1 MIMKNTNRIRAKLLY
16 LAAVVLMA
24 MTSFHVSARV
34 AGDMNN
40 DGVANINDVTVLTN
54 ALLSG
59 HTQWTQDVN
68 GDGKVSIAD
77 VTALIYY
84 LLSGDWPW
92 AEVLGPARPDN
103 AVVYMVNGYQLV
115 MVPVEGGT
123 FMMGST
129 VNGESA
135 SPVHQV
141 TLSDY
146 SIGMT
151 EVTYGLWKAVTG
163 SYPPLYAP
171 QLHSDEMPHWYCSW
185 DEAKAFISQLNE
197 LTGLNF
203 HLPSEAQWE
212 FAARGGNLSKGYK
225 YSGSNNIDE
234 VAWYTGNSVLNEC
247 HCVGMLKP
255 NELGLYDM
263 SGNVVEFC
271 EDDYMSYTSEAQT
284 DPVVYYQ
291 NSSLPFPR
299 VLRGGHKDAES
310 KLCTV
315 TNRYNYYVF
324 HGEDLANA
332 GFRLVL

>member
-1 MIMKNTNRIRAKLLY
+1 MKNTKRIRAKLLY

-146 SIGMT
+146 S
-151 EVTYGLWKAVTG
+151 
-163 SYPPLYAP
+163 
-171 QLHSDEMPHWYCSW
+171 
-185 DEAKAFISQLNE
+185 
-197 LTGLNF
+197 
-203 HLPSEAQWE
+203 
-212 FAARGGNLSKGYK
+212 
-225 YSGSNNIDE
+225 
-234 VAWYTGNSVLNEC
+234 
-247 HCVGMLKP
+247 
-255 NELGLYDM
+255 
-263 SGNVVEFC
+263 
-271 EDDYMSYTSEAQT
+271 
-284 DPVVYYQ
+284 
-291 NSSLPFPR
+291 
-299 VLRGGHKDAES
+299 
-310 KLCTV
+310 
-315 TNRYNYYVF
+315 
-324 HGEDLANA
+324 
-332 GFRLVL
+332 